1 MLRKMGKPDTLRVL
15 YRKVF
20 VRKVWRLV
28 QLDLLGIGFRTY
40 VWSLQGCRNQKE
52 LICGPYIKRSKTGL
66 VPHNAPSVPFKGI
79 RRVAVCDSCSC
90 VLRWVGVG

>member
-1 MLRKMGKPDTLRVL
+1 MGKPDTLRVL

-40 VWSLQGCRNQKE
+40 VWSLQRVSESKLAENSSGSAM
-52 LICGPYIKRSKTGL
+52 LIHATVVSGKTLSLAG
-66 VPHNAPSVPFKGI
+66 NAGSSAHTDPTQHTT
-79 RRVAVCDSCSC
+79 A
-90 VLRWVGVG
+90 

>member
-28 QLDLLGIGFRTY
+28 QLELLGIGFRTY
-40 VWSLQGCRNQKE
+40 VRLVAAKGV
-52 LICGPYIKRSKTGL
+52 GIKRS
-66 VPHNAPSVPFKGI
+66 
-79 RRVAVCDSCSC
+79 
-90 VLRWVGVG
+90 